1 MTTIDHLS
9 TRVEIPH
16 YHPKITYRD
25 QLMITGSCF
34 AEHMEKKLTRYKYR
48 VLCNPFGILF
58 NPAAIAKSFGRI
70 ENKQHYTSDELV
82 EHDGLYH
89 SMDHHGSF
97 SGVNADK
104 TLKEINDGIDTA
116 NQFLRTCNY
125 VFISLGTSNV
135 YRYKASGEIAGNNH
149 KIPLTQFEPE
159 VMSVEDCVA
168 ELESIYTSIK
178 KLSPVAK
185 VIWTVSPV
193 RHTRDGLV
201 ESARSK
207 ARLILAVEKIIS
219 VHPDTNYF
227 PAYEIMMDQLRDYR
241 FYASDLIHPT
251 DIAVDIIWDILRE
264 KYFDPNE
271 LEHHTAIEKIMK
283 AREHRILHD
292 NKSSIRAFAEGQL
305 RNIDHL
311 ATLFPE
317 LDLKE
322 ARQYFFNLIEPD

>member
-1 MTTIDHLS
+1 MATIDHLS
-9 TRVEIPH
+9 TRVEIPD
-16 YHPKITYRD
+16 YRPKISYKD
-25 QLMITGSCF
+25 HLVIVGSCF
-34 AEHMEKKLTRYKYR
+34 AEHMDTKLNRYKYR
-48 VLCNPFGILF
+48 ALCNPFGILF
-58 NPAAIAKSFGRI
+58 NPASIAKSFNRI
-70 ENKQHYTSDELV
+70 GNKQYYTADELV

-97 SGVNADK
+97 SGVDAEK
-104 TLKEINDGIDTA
+104 TLKKINDGIDTA
-116 NQFLRTCNY
+116 HQSLRTCNY

-168 ELESIYTSIK
+168 ELESIYASIK
-178 KLSPVAK
+178 KLSTGVK

-201 ESARSK
+201 ESTRSK

-241 FYASDLIHPT
+241 FYAQDMIHPSES
-251 DIAVDIIWDILRE
+251 AVDIIWEILCE
-264 KYFDPNE
+264 KYFETHE
-271 LEHHTAIEKIMK
+271 LIHHAAIEKIMQ
-283 AREHRILHD
+283 AREHRMLHE
-292 NKSSIRAFAEGQL
+292 NKSAIRTFAEGQL
-305 RNIDHL
+305 RKIDQL
-311 ATLFPE
+311 SSLLPE

-322 ARQYFFNLIEPD
+322 ERQYFFHLIEPD